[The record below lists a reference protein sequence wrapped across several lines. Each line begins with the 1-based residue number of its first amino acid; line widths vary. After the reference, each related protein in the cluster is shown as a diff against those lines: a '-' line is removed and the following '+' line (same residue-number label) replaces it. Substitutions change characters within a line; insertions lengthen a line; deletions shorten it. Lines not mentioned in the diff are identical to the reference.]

1 MNSFEMRTTV
11 ATKASFLSCFHID
24 PAPSKESL
32 FFLFDNRSYVQ
43 LRITRTAQKTIKTA
57 KSQSRLR
64 AIGTERLNLRL
75 WRTEIFLL
83 GKKSHQSTAARVF
96 LT

>member
-64 AIGTERLNLRL
+64 AIGTERLNSRL
-75 WRTEIFLL
+75 WRTEIFAAQKNNRINQLL
-83 GKKSHQSTAARVF
+83 RAF
-96 LT
+96 F